1 MSAAERIQIRLMTEA
16 DHSVWAEMRARL
28 WPDGSPE
35 AHLHD
40 LKILAFRHGR
50 HFGWLAHSPE
60 GEPLGFAEATIRDDA
75 NGCCAAPTPFLEGV
89 WVEPGHRREGV
100 GRALMRQISEHFAVK
115 GFNEICSE
123 AEISN
128 HAAHLAHAG
137 GFAETERVVDFR
149 KPLGEPP
156 PES

>member
-16 DHSVWAEMRARL
+16 DHPVWAKMRARL
-28 WPDGSPE
+28 WPEGSPE
-35 AHLHD
+35 AHLRA

-50 HFGWLAHSPE
+50 HFGWLAHAPT
-60 GEPLGFAEATIRDDA
+60 GEPFGFAEATILDFTDGSCPQPA
-75 NGCCAAPTPFLEGV
+75 PFLDGL
-89 WVEPGHRREGV
+89 WVEPAHRRQGV
-100 GRALMRQISEHFAVK
+100 GRALIRRISEHFAVK
-115 GFNEICSE
+115 GFSEICSD
-123 AEISN
+123 AEMSN